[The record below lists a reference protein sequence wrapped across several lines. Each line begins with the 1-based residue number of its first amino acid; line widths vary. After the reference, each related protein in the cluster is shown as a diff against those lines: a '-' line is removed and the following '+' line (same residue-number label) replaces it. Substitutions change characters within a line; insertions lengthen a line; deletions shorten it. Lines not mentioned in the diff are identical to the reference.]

1 MPVGMRPSLDLQR
14 GSPKTNPLIN
24 PRDSNVRVEPQLPSW
39 VGLIVVHS
47 PMEISSKRLKKN
59 IIVQMEGS
67 YNIWGEK
74 HGGYGDPL
82 IQGPLHDSFTA

>member
-67 YNIWGEK
+67 YNIGVKNMEAK
-74 HGGYGDPL
+74 ETP
-82 IQGPLHDSFTA
+82 